1 MINLNVETLP
11 ATSLGAGLGTI
22 HVRGNPL
29 LRSLS
34 GHAVGKLSKLWSAIF
49 TGNGIQAIPT
59 EIGQL
64 SMLTSF
70 DFSSNHLTVL
80 PTEMGRL
87 AKLESLRAS
96 ANRIRT
102 LPHEFAELSQ
112 LLTVELAANRMT
124 SVPFDVVRRWRHL
137 VLLDL
142 EGNNIS
148 AASWG
153 TWPWRPLSEE
163 SKGLAE
169 TDPRLQWSAGLR
181 EEDEREETFGGF
193 DGSFD
198 NMVNEVKALEERVG
212 VYVGVG
218 YKGLARTE
226 GTTATMKLLI
236 LTGSN
241 DYPFAT
247 LAMSASAAAGWGVA
261 RRAVW
266 EATLDPFDT
275 EEEKADYPGAKKA
288 NAAGSSMGSSTTS
301 TTYEWGVGHMNGGG
315 GGTVVRGG
323 VSGGGGVAD
332 DGGVGSELREDTWAG
347 TFVVSMIPSCAAG
360 CRLLDVWKTPYP
372 IDSANNGLCDLMCR
386 TRECGFDMGDCV

>member
-1 MINLNVETLP
+1 MINLNIKTLP
-11 ATSLGAGLGTI
+11 TTSLGSGLGTI

-34 GHAVGKLSKLWSAIF
+34 GPAVGKLSKLWSAIF
-49 TGNGIQAIPT
+49 AGNGIQTIPT

-70 DFSSNHLTVL
+70 DFSSNYLTVL

-87 AKLESLRAS
+87 AQLESLRAS

-102 LPHEFAELSQ
+102 LPVEFAELSQ

-153 TWPWRPLSEE
+153 TWPWRPVSEE

-181 EEDEREETFGGF
+181 EEDDREETGF

-218 YKGLARTE
+218 YKGLARTA
-226 GTTATMKLLI
+226 GTAAMMKLLV
-236 LTGSN
+236 LTGNN
-241 DYPFAT
+241 DYPFASA
-247 LAMSASAAAGWGVA
+247 AMSASAAAGWGVA

-266 EATLDPFDT
+266 EATLEPFDT
-275 EEEKADYPGAKKA
+275 KEDAE
-288 NAAGSSMGSSTTS
+288 
-301 TTYEWGVGHMNGGG
+301 
-315 GGTVVRGG
+315 
-323 VSGGGGVAD
+323 

-372 IDSANNGLCDLMCR
+372 IDSANNGLCDPMCR